1 MQWFKQIDFFLEI
14 DLCTIILQW
23 DVK

>member
-1 MQWFKQIDFFLEI
+1 MFKHLDFLLEI